1 MSLYLDRKY
10 LLLTSARLRNF
21 KQKNEDLFNFS
32 CPFCGDSEKSRL
44 KARGYISKSKKFNG
58 YIFTCHNCNVS
69 TNFDSFLK
77 HLDTDKHKE
86 YFMEKFKDMKKHV
99 EPTVRVQEP
108 EAKRTGIH
116 IDEIALPR
124 ISKLPDSHYAR
135 QYVMARHI
143 PEQYWDEIFFAAD
156 YKAFLDEQFPHHG
169 KDTLLEDDPRL
180 VLCFTSIQGN
190 VTNVSGRSL
199 TLADQKL
206 RYITVKVAEERKVY
220 GLHRLNLKDRVYVT
234 EGQFDSMFVTNAVA
248 SGDSALNKCANWLFD
263 TFGVNPVL
271 IFDNEPRNRQIVQ
284 TIRNSVVEDDWS
296 VCILPSSFPG
306 KDLNEAINAGMT
318 QKELMNVIEKN
329 TFSGLTA
336 QLKLS
341 SWSKV

>member
-32 CPFCGDSEKSRL
+32 CPFCGDSERNRL
-44 KARGYISKSKKFNG
+44 RARGYVSKSKKFNG
-58 YIFTCHNCNVS
+58 YLFTCHNCNVS

-77 HLDTDKHKE
+77 FLDSDKHKE
-86 YFMEKFKDMKKHV
+86 YTMEKFKDIRKKQAPV
-99 EPTVRVQEP
+99 EVPKV

-116 IDEIALPR
+116 IDELDLPR
-124 ISKLPDSHYAR
+124 ISALSTDHYAR
-135 QYVMARHI
+135 RYVESRHI
-143 PEQYWDEIFFAAD
+143 PEKFWNEIFFAAD
-156 YKAFLDEQFPHHG
+156 YKKFLDEQFPHHG

-180 VLCFTSIQGN
+180 VLCFTSYVGN

-206 RYITVKVAEERKVY
+206 RYITVKVAEGRKVY
-220 GLHRLNLKDRVYVT
+220 GLHHLNLKDRIYVT
-234 EGQFDSMFVTNAVA
+234 EGQFDAMFVDNAVA

-263 TFGVNPVL
+263 TYGVNPTL

-284 TIRNSVVEDDWS
+284 TIRNSIVEDNWD
-296 VCILPSSFPG
+296 VCILPNNFPG
-306 KDLNEAINAGMT
+306 KDLNEAISAGMT
-318 QKELMNVIEKN
+318 QKELMKVIEDN
-329 TFSGLTA
+329 TFSGLSA

>member
-32 CPFCGDSEKSRL
+32 CPFCGDSEKNRL

-99 EPTVRVQEP
+99 EPTVKVPEP
-108 EAKRTGIH
+108 ESKRTGIH
-116 IDEIALPR
+116 VSELDLPK
-124 ISKLPDSHYAR
+124 ISSLPDSHYAR
-135 QYVMARHI
+135 QYVTKRLI
-143 PEQYWDEIFFAAD
+143 PTEYWDEIFFAAD
-156 YKAFLDEQFPHHG
+156 YKKFLDDQFPDHG

-180 VLCFTSIQGN
+180 VLCFTNLKGE

-206 RYITVKVAEERKVY
+206 RYIVVKVGEGRKLY

-234 EGQFDSMFVTNAVA
+234 EGQFDSMFVSNAVA
-248 SGDSALNKCANWLFD
+248 AGDSALNKAAGWLFD
-263 TFGVNPVL
+263 TLGINPVL

-284 TIRNSVVEDDWS
+284 TIRNSIVEDNWD
-296 VCILPSSFPG
+296 VCILPNSFPG
-306 KDLNEAINAGMT
+306 KDINEAVLAGTT
-318 QKELMNVIEKN
+318 QKELMKVIESN